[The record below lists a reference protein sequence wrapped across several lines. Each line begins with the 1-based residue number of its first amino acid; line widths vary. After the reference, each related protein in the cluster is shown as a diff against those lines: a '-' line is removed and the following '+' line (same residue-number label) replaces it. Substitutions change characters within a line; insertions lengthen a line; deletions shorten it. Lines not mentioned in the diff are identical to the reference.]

1 MRAAVVPCAAYVTN
15 SSRMVVTNPPMYGMN
30 RPKKTMTASGAASGT
45 PRMTRKSP
53 SAMPSTAARTA
64 VPRR

>member
-1 MRAAVVPCAAYVTN
+1 MT
-15 SSRMVVTNPPMYGMN
+15 SPPMYGMN

-45 PRMTRKSP
+45 PRRTRKSP
-53 SAMPSTAARTA
+53 SAMPSNAAMTA